1 MNRIYPSF
9 NGGSLEIA
17 PTLPL
22 NSELGPEAEKLK
34 GGGGIVILLIFSLLG
49 LMWGTNIFKKI
60 ELGKNMNIGNR
71 RETFL
76 HIPC

>member
-34 GGGGIVILLIFSLLG
+34 GGGDSDPSHLQLVR
-49 LMWGTNIFKKI
+49 TNV
-60 ELGKNMNIGNR
+60 GNKY
-71 RETFL
+71 L
-76 HIPC
+76 